1 MHLASQAMPAALTD
15 IPAAEIAI
23 VDMTNTFRKQQK
35 LDPVRPNATLT
46 AAARAY
52 ASYLAGTNQ
61 FSHTADG
68 RAAGDRISAA
78 GYVWCQI
85 GENLA
90 MHMDSRGFEAH
101 DLAAKSV
108 QGWINS
114 PGHRANMLTPYVTET
129 GVGIARASGSKDPKY
144 ISVQLFARP
153 KSLEYEFQISNTA
166 SESVSYSFGG
176 ETHEVMPSFAVTH
189 TSCMPSE
196 VVFGKIGS
204 GARAK
209 TISMHYKASDGLVYV
224 LKPDKTNGLKVEVSP
239 LEKVK

>member
-1 MHLASQAMPAALTD
+1 MPAVLPDT
-15 IPAAEIAI
+15 PAVEIAI
-23 VDMTNTFRKQQK
+23 VEMTNTFRKQQR
-35 LDPVRPNATLT
+35 LDAVRPNVGLT

-52 ASYLAGTNQ
+52 AAYLAKSGQ

-68 RAAGDRISAA
+68 REAGDRISAV
-78 GYVWCQI
+78 GYAWCQM

-90 MHMDSRGFEAH
+90 LHMDSRGFEARA
-101 DLAAKSV
+101 LAEKSV

-129 GVGIARASGSKDPKY
+129 GVGVARAPGSKDPKY

-153 KSLEYEFQISNTA
+153 KSLEYEFQISNTSA
-166 SESVSYSFGG
+166 EAVSYSFGG

-196 VVFGKIGS
+196 VAFEKVGT

-209 TISMHYKASDGLVYV
+209 ALSMHYKASDGLVYV
-224 LKPDKTNGLKVEVSP
+224 LKPDQASGLKVEVKP

>member
-1 MHLASQAMPAALTD
+1 MPAALPDT
-15 IPAAEIAI
+15 PAVEMTI
-23 VDMTNTFRKQQK
+23 VDMTNTFRRQQK

-52 ASYLAGTNQ
+52 ASFLAGSGA

-68 RAAGDRISAA
+68 RQAGDRINAA
-78 GYVWCQI
+78 GYDWCQM

-90 MHMDSRGFEAH
+90 MHMDGKGFQTR

-129 GVGIARASGSKDPKY
+129 GVGVARASGSKDPKY
-144 ISVQLFARP
+144 ITVQLFARP
-153 KSLEYEFQISNTA
+153 KSLEYEFQISNTSTEA
-166 SESVSYSFGG
+166 VSYSFDG
-176 ETHEVMPSFAVTH
+176 ETHEVMPSFAITH

-196 VVFGKIGS
+196 VVFDKVGS

-209 TISMHYKASDGLVYV
+209 AISMHYKASDGLVYV
-224 LKPDKTNGLKVEVSP
+224 LKPDKANGVKVEVTP

>member
-1 MHLASQAMPAALTD
+1 MTV
-15 IPAAEIAI
+15 
-23 VDMTNTFRKQQK
+23 VDMTNTFRRQQK
-35 LDPVRPNATLT
+35 LDPIRPNATLT

-52 ASYLAGTNQ
+52 AAFLAGTGE

-68 RAAGDRISAA
+68 RQAGDRITAA
-78 GYVWCQI
+78 GYAWCQM

-90 MHMDSRGFEAH
+90 MHMEGHGFQSR

-129 GVGIARASGSKDPKY
+129 GVGVARAPGSNDPKY
-144 ISVQLFARP
+144 ITVQLFARP
-153 KSLEYEFQISNTA
+153 KSLEYEFQISNTSTEA
-166 SESVSYSFGG
+166 VSYSFEG
-176 ETHEVMPSFAVTH
+176 ETHEVMPSY
-189 TSCMPSE
+189 
-196 VVFGKIGS
+196 GS

-209 TISMHYKASDGLVYV
+209 SISMHYKASDGLVYV
-224 LKPDKTNGLKVEVSP
+224 LKPDKATGLKVEVTP